1 MQGGCLNNNF
11 KQINMESKKNRVY
24 KTIMLVVLTA
34 FVTFMI
40 TSFSMYS
47 YFSNTSLVSMFDTL
61 SASQK
66 SENSSKST
74 DLEQYL
80 KKIKSTINRY
90 YLWNDQID
98 EEKLKEGAIKG
109 YVEGIGDEYTE
120 YIPADEMEDYTENIT
135 GNFVGIGIYMIADKN
150 SERVV
155 VYYPIPESPAEKA
168 GIEAGDQIISV
179 DGTEY
184 TSEDFNTIADYIK
197 GEEGTT
203 VKLEVER
210 NGQRINF
217 EIKREKINTNPIT
230 IEKLENDIGYLKLPS
245 FDEDTAKD
253 FEEKVKELQAQ
264 GAKKLII
271 DLRNNGGG
279 IVNEAT
285 DIADMLL
292 DKGQTIIST
301 VDKDDKR
308 EITYSKK
315 DPTFMM
321 PVIVLVNEN
330 SASASE
336 ILACS
341 LQDNERA
348 KIIGTKTYGKGIIQ
362 TLLSLTDGSGLK
374 ITTEE
379 YYTPKGTT
387 IHQVGITPDEEVEL
401 PDTIKNIYS
410 VTRDEDTQIK
420 KAVEILSNKQ

>member
-1 MQGGCLNNNF
+1 MT
-11 KQINMESKKNRVY
+11 MENKKNKVY
-24 KTIMLVVLTA
+24 KIIMLVVLTA
-34 FVTFMI
+34 FVTFMV
-40 TSFSMYS
+40 TAFSMYS
-47 YFSNTSLVSMFDTL
+47 YFNNTSLVSMFETV
-61 SASQK
+61 SSQEN

-74 DLEQYL
+74 DLEKYL
-80 KKIKSTINRY
+80 KRIKSTINRY

-109 YVEGIGDEYTE
+109 YVEGLGDEYTE
-120 YIPADEMEDYTENIT
+120 YIPAEEMEDYTENIT
-135 GNFVGIGIYMIADKN
+135 GNFVGIGIYMIADKD
-150 SERVV
+150 SGRVV

-168 GIEAGDQIISV
+168 GVKAGDQIISV

-184 TSEDFNTIADYIK
+184 TADDFNTIADYIK

-203 VKLEVER
+203 VNLEVER
-210 NGQRINF
+210 NGERIKF

-230 IEKLENDIGYLKLPS
+230 IEMLENNIGYLKLPS
-245 FDEDTAKD
+245 FDEDTSKD
-253 FEEKVKELQAQ
+253 FE
-264 GAKKLII
+264 
-271 DLRNNGGG
+271 
-279 IVNEAT
+279 
-285 DIADMLL
+285 DMLL

-301 VDKDDKR
+301 VDKDDKK

-315 DPTFMM
+315 STIFTM
-321 PVIVLVNEN
+321 PITVLVNEN

-341 LQDNERA
+341 LKDNERA

-387 IHQVGITPDEEVEL
+387 IHKVGIDPDEEVKL
-401 PDTIKNIYS
+401 PDTVKSIYS
-410 VTRDEDTQIK
+410 VTKDEDTQLK
-420 KAVEILSNKQ
+420 KAIEILKNNE

>member
-1 MQGGCLNNNF
+1 
-11 KQINMESKKNRVY
+11 MESNKNKVY

-40 TSFSMYS
+40 TAFSMYS
-47 YFSNTSLVSMFDTL
+47 YFNNSSFVSIFETGSSSE
-61 SASQK
+61 SA
-66 SENSSKST
+66 ENSSKNT
-74 DLEQYL
+74 DLEKYF
-80 KKIKSTINRY
+80 KKIKSTISKY
-90 YLWNDQID
+90 YLWNDEID

-109 YVEGIGDEYTE
+109 YVQGLGDEYTE
-120 YIPADEMEDYTENIT
+120 YIPADEMKDYTENIT
-135 GNFVGIGIYMIADKN
+135 GNFVGIGIYMVADKD
-150 SERVV
+150 SGRVV

-168 GIEAGDQIISV
+168 GIESGDQIISV

-184 TSEDFNTIADYIK
+184 TADDFNTIADYIK
-197 GEEGTT
+197 GEEGST
-203 VKLEVER
+203 VKLEIER
-210 NGQRINF
+210 NGERKEF
-217 EIKREKINTNPIT
+217 EIKREKISTNPIT
-230 IEKLENDIGYLKLPS
+230 IEMLENNIGYLKLPS

-253 FEEKVKELQAQ
+253 FKEKVEELQSK
-264 GAKKLII
+264 GAKSLII

-279 IVNEAT
+279 IVDEAT

-301 VDKDDKR
+301 VDKDQKK

-315 DPTFMM
+315 DPTFTM
-321 PVIVLVNEN
+321 PVVVLANEN

-348 KIIGTKTYGKGIIQ
+348 KIIGTKTFGKGIIQ

-387 IHQVGITPDEEVEL
+387 IHKVGIIPDEGVKL
-401 PDTIKNIYS
+401 PDTVKSIYS
-410 VTRDEDTQIK
+410 VTKDEDTQLK
-420 KAVEILSNKQ
+420 KAIEVLNNEQ

>member
-1 MQGGCLNNNF
+1 MT
-11 KQINMESKKNRVY
+11 MENKKNRVY
-24 KTIMLVVLTA
+24 KIIMLVVLTA
-34 FVTFMI
+34 FVTFMV
-40 TSFSMYS
+40 TAFSMYS
-47 YFSNTSLVSMFDTL
+47 YFNNTSLVSMFETV
-61 SASQK
+61 SSQEN

-74 DLEQYL
+74 DLEKYL
-80 KKIKSTINRY
+80 KRIKSTINRY

-109 YVEGIGDEYTE
+109 YVEGLGDEYTE
-120 YIPADEMEDYTENIT
+120 YIPAEEMEDYTENIT
-135 GNFVGIGIYMIADKN
+135 GNFVGIGIYMIADKD
-150 SERVV
+150 SGRVV

-168 GIEAGDQIISV
+168 GVKAGDQIISV

-184 TSEDFNTIADYIK
+184 TADDFNTIADYIK

-203 VKLEVER
+203 VNLEVER
-210 NGQRINF
+210 NGERIKF

-230 IEKLENDIGYLKLPS
+230 IEMLENNIGYLKLPS
-245 FDEDTAKD
+245 FDEDTSKD
-253 FEEKVKELQAQ
+253 FEEKVKELQSQ
-264 GAKKLII
+264 GAQSLVI

-279 IVNEAT
+279 IVSEAT

-301 VDKDDKR
+301 VDKDDKK

-315 DPTFMM
+315 STIFTM
-321 PVIVLVNEN
+321 PITVLVNEN

-341 LQDNERA
+341 LKDNERA

-387 IHQVGITPDEEVEL
+387 IHKVGIDPDEEVKL
-401 PDTIKNIYS
+401 PDTVKSIYS
-410 VTRDEDTQIK
+410 VTKDEDTQLK
-420 KAVEILSNKQ
+420 KAIEILKNNE

>member
-1 MQGGCLNNNF
+1 MT
-11 KQINMESKKNRVY
+11 MENKKNKVY
-24 KTIMLVVLTA
+24 KIIMLVVLTA
-34 FVTFMI
+34 FVTFMV
-40 TSFSMYS
+40 TAFSMYS
-47 YFSNTSLVSMFDTL
+47 YFNNTSLVSMFETV
-61 SASQK
+61 SSQEN

-74 DLEQYL
+74 DLEKYL
-80 KKIKSTINRY
+80 KRIKSTINRY

-109 YVEGIGDEYTE
+109 YVEGLGDEYTE
-120 YIPADEMEDYTENIT
+120 YIPAEEMEDYTENIT
-135 GNFVGIGIYMIADKN
+135 GNFVGIGIYMIADKD
-150 SERVV
+150 SGRVV
-155 VYYPIPESPAEKA
+155 VYYPITESPAEKA
-168 GIEAGDQIISV
+168 GVKAGDQIISV

-184 TSEDFNTIADYIK
+184 TADDFNTIADYIK

-203 VKLEVER
+203 VNLEVER
-210 NGQRINF
+210 NGERIKF

-230 IEKLENDIGYLKLPS
+230 IEMLENNIGYLKLPS
-245 FDEDTAKD
+245 FDEDTSKD
-253 FEEKVKELQAQ
+253 FEEKVKELQSQ
-264 GAKKLII
+264 GAQSLVI

-279 IVNEAT
+279 IVSEAT

-301 VDKDDKR
+301 VDKDDKK

-315 DPTFMM
+315 STIFTM
-321 PVIVLVNEN
+321 PITVLVNEN

-341 LQDNERA
+341 LKDNERA

-387 IHQVGITPDEEVEL
+387 IHKVGIDPDEEVKL
-401 PDTIKNIYS
+401 PDTVKSIYS
-410 VTRDEDTQIK
+410 VTKDEDTQLK
-420 KAVEILSNKQ
+420 KAIEILKNNE

>member
-1 MQGGCLNNNF
+1 
-11 KQINMESKKNRVY
+11 
-24 KTIMLVVLTA
+24 MLVVLTA
-34 FVTFMI
+34 FVTFMV
-40 TSFSMYS
+40 TAFSMYS
-47 YFSNTSLVSMFDTL
+47 YFNNTSLVSMFETV
-61 SASQK
+61 SSQEN

-74 DLEQYL
+74 DLEKYL
-80 KKIKSTINRY
+80 KRIKSTINRY

-109 YVEGIGDEYTE
+109 YVEGLGDEYTE
-120 YIPADEMEDYTENIT
+120 YIPAEEMEDYTENIT
-135 GNFVGIGIYMIADKN
+135 GNFVGIGIYMIADKD
-150 SERVV
+150 SGRVV

-168 GIEAGDQIISV
+168 GVKAGDQIISV

-184 TSEDFNTIADYIK
+184 TADDFNTIADYIK

-203 VKLEVER
+203 VNLEVER
-210 NGQRINF
+210 NGERIKF

-230 IEKLENDIGYLKLPS
+230 IEMLENNIGYLKLPS
-245 FDEDTAKD
+245 FDEDTSKD
-253 FEEKVKELQAQ
+253 FEEKVKELQSQ
-264 GAKKLII
+264 GAQSLVI

-279 IVNEAT
+279 IVSEAT

-301 VDKDDKR
+301 VDKDDKK

-315 DPTFMM
+315 STIFTM
-321 PVIVLVNEN
+321 PITVLVNEN

-341 LQDNERA
+341 LKDNERA

-387 IHQVGITPDEEVEL
+387 IHKVGIDPDEEVKL
-401 PDTIKNIYS
+401 PDTVKSIYS
-410 VTRDEDTQIK
+410 VTKDEDTQLK
-420 KAVEILSNKQ
+420 KAIEILKNNE

>member
-1 MQGGCLNNNF
+1 MFLS
-11 KQINMESKKNRVY
+11 KKVMENKKNRIY

-40 TSFSMYS
+40 TFFSMYS
-47 YFSNTSLVSMFDTL
+47 YFNNTSLVSLFSTSS
-61 SASQK
+61 SAEDKEK
-66 SENSSKST
+66 STQTT
-74 DLEQYL
+74 DLEKYL
-80 KKIKSTINRY
+80 KKIKTTINKY
-90 YLWNDQID
+90 YLWSDKID
-98 EEKLKEGAIKG
+98 DEKLNEGAIKG
-109 YVEGIGDEYTE
+109 YVEGLGDEYTE
-120 YIPADEMEDYTENIT
+120 YIPADEMKEYTENIT
-135 GNFVGIGIYMIADKN
+135 GNFVGIGIYMIADKD
-150 SERVV
+150 SGRVV

-168 GIEAGDQIISV
+168 GIKAGDQIISV

-184 TSEDFNTIADYIK
+184 TSDDFDTIADYIK

-203 VKLEVER
+203 VKLVIDR
-210 NGQRINF
+210 NGERLDF
-217 EIKREKINTNPIT
+217 EITREKINTNPIT
-230 IEKLENDIGYLKLPS
+230 TEMLENNIGYLKLPS

-253 FEEKVKELQAQ
+253 FEEKVKELQNE
-264 GAKKLII
+264 GAKSIVI

-301 VDKDDKR
+301 VDKDGKK

-315 DPTFMM
+315 DPIFTM
-321 PVIVLVNEN
+321 PVTVLANEN

-348 KIIGTKTYGKGIIQ
+348 KIIGTKTFGKGIIQ

-387 IHQVGITPDEEVEL
+387 IHKAGITPDEEVKL
-401 PDTIKNIYS
+401 PDTVKSIYS
-410 VTRDEDTQIK
+410 VTKDEDTQLK
-420 KAVEILSNKQ
+420 KAIEILKNNQ

>member
-1 MQGGCLNNNF
+1 
-11 KQINMESKKNRVY
+11 
-24 KTIMLVVLTA
+24 MLVVLTA
-34 FVTFMI
+34 FVTFMV
-40 TSFSMYS
+40 TAFSMYS
-47 YFSNTSLVSMFDTL
+47 YFNNTSLVSMFETV
-61 SASQK
+61 SSQEN
-66 SENSSKST
+66 SENSSKSA
-74 DLEQYL
+74 DVEKWL
-80 KKIKSTINRY
+80 KRIKSTINRY

-109 YVEGIGDEYTE
+109 YVEGLGDEYTE
-120 YIPADEMEDYTENIT
+120 YIPAEEMGEYTENIT
-135 GNFVGIGIYMIADKN
+135 GNFVGIGIYMIADKD
-150 SERVV
+150 SGRVV

-168 GIEAGDQIISV
+168 GVKAGDQIISV

-184 TSEDFNTIADYIK
+184 TADDFNTIADYIK

-203 VKLEVER
+203 VNLEVER
-210 NGQRINF
+210 NGERIKF

-230 IEKLENDIGYLKLPS
+230 IEMLENNIGYLKLPS
-245 FDEDTAKD
+245 FDEDTSKD
-253 FEEKVKELQAQ
+253 FEEKVKELQSQ
-264 GAKKLII
+264 GAQSLVI

-279 IVNEAT
+279 IVSEAT

-301 VDKDDKR
+301 VDKDDKK

-315 DPTFMM
+315 APIFTM
-321 PVIVLVNEN
+321 PITVLVNEN

-341 LQDNERA
+341 LKDNERA

-387 IHQVGITPDEEVEL
+387 IHKVGIDPDEEVKL
-401 PDTIKNIYS
+401 PDTVKSIYS
-410 VTRDEDTQIK
+410 VTKDEDTQLK
-420 KAVEILSNKQ
+420 KAIEILKNNE